1 MVRLL
6 LVGDETRLTGNKENE
21 IIAVYDDDV
30 VIGNIEQ
37 QCINDGLFKLIEID
51 DTIENV
57 RVKIRG
63 SQPRIL
69 MCWED
74 KDTGEIKQ
82 LEKKPQYSTKYNEG
96 IIESTLILIEENHV
110 LANQS
115 VKDELIA
122 IKNELL
128 TKEISLDC
136 MTKIEPITK
145 IESETII
152 KG

>member
-57 RVKIRG
+57 RV
-63 SQPRIL
+63 
-69 MCWED
+69 
-74 KDTGEIKQ
+74 
-82 LEKKPQYSTKYNEG
+82 
-96 IIESTLILIEENHV
+96 
-110 LANQS
+110 
-115 VKDELIA
+115 
-122 IKNELL
+122 
-128 TKEISLDC
+128 
-136 MTKIEPITK
+136 
-145 IESETII
+145 
-152 KG
+152 

>member
-6 LVGDETRLTGNKENE
+6 LVGDETRLVGNKENE
-21 IIAVYDDDV
+21 IIAVYGDDIILGDM
-30 VIGNIEQ
+30 EQ
-37 QCINDGLFKLIEID
+37 QHIDDGLFKLIEVD

-57 RVKIRG
+57 RQQIKD

-74 KDTGEIKQ
+74 KETGEIKY
-82 LEKKPQYSTKYNEG
+82 LEKRSQYSSKYNSG
-96 IIESTLILIEENHV
+96 NFESTIILAEENHV

-122 IKNELL
+122 IKDELL
-128 TKEISLDC
+128 IKEISLDC